1 MAEAMKVE
9 LQMDLA
15 LLQRAMKAETEAA
28 GPLFRNAKIIH
39 FAEIT
44 YGGFDLHTEKL
55 AQTTHAFLDE
65 NGSK

>member
-1 MAEAMKVE
+1 MAGS
-9 LQMDLA
+9 L
-15 LLQRAMKAETEAA
+15 KAETEAA